1 MLYGSFHIY
10 TKYMYFKCATFYDTL
25 SYYSRRCKCVAT
37 PLRCTNCKIN
47 KYILLNYKSTSV
59 PDLATNSTTSLNQR

>member
-1 MLYGSFHIY
+1 MLYWSFHIY

-25 SYYSRRCKCVAT
+25 SYIT
-37 PLRCTNCKIN
+37 LLDTNCKIN

>member
-1 MLYGSFHIY
+1 MLYWSFHIY

-25 SYYSRRCKCVAT
+25 SYYSRRCKCVAID
-37 PLRCTNCKIN
+37 TNCKIN